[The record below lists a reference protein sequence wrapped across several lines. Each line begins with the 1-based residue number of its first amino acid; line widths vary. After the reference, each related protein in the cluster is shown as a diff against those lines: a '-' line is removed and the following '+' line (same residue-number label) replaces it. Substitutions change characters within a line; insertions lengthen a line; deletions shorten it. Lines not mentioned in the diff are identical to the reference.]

1 MEDAEVNQKEAQT
14 TMRKVAPSEMVR
26 EQIEQTLSCGVDSES
41 NLLSTLAQLGMKQLV
56 QQALEQEQE
65 DFLGR
70 SRYERQPRRSG
81 EGQAV
86 RRGYRNGYEDAGLA
100 TAEGEVGVRMPQVR
114 GAGEPCRSKLM
125 EFLEGNSEALE
136 RLVTEMYA
144 RGLSTRD
151 VEDCFRDLSIGEPLL
166 SRTAV
171 SEITD
176 QLWEDYRIFC
186 ERDLSEIEVEYLFV
200 DAVYESLR
208 RYGAKEGILC
218 AWAITTDG
226 RKTLLHLAVGNKESE
241 ACWTEFFRDMIGRG
255 LRAPTSVTSDGAPG
269 LIQAIEQVFSGSL
282 RIRCWFHKLSNIRA
296 KVPQEAAQEFMAHVR
311 AVRDAPTHQA
321 GESAAA
327 RVIEQFSQTYPA
339 AVRCFA
345 EDLEAS
351 LAHLKVP
358 VRHRINVRTT
368 NLLERSFVEERRR
381 SKVIPRFTDEKSA
394 MKLVFATLIRASERW
409 SRVSVSELERKQLG
423 LLRQELGIDPPPGP
437 AKEVSHKKDSEVA

>member
-1 MEDAEVNQKEAQT
+1 MA
-14 TMRKVAPSEMVR
+14 RKVAPSQMVR
-26 EQIEQTLSCGVDSES
+26 EQIEQTLSGGVDAES
-41 NLLSTLAQLGMKQLV
+41 NLLSTLAELGLKHLV
-56 QQALEQEQE
+56 QQALEQEQQ

-70 SRYERQPRRSG
+70 DRYERRDEESDS
-81 EGQAV
+81 
-86 RRGYRNGYEDAGLA
+86 RRGYRNGYEDAGLS

-114 GAGEPCRSKLM
+114 GAGEPYRSKLM

-151 VEDCFRDLSIGEPLL
+151 VEDCFKDLTTGESLL

-176 QLWEDYRIFC
+176 QLWEDYRSFC

-208 RYGAKEGILC
+208 RYGAKEGVLC
-218 AWAITTDG
+218 AWCITTEG
-226 RKTLLHLAVGNKESE
+226 RKILLHLSVGNKESE
-241 ACWTEFFRDMIGRG
+241 GCWTEFFRDMIRRG
-255 LRAPTSVTSDGAPG
+255 LRTPTSVTSDGAPG
-269 LIQAIEQVFSGSL
+269 LIQAIERVFSKSL
-282 RIRCWFHKLSNIRA
+282 RIRCWYHKLSNIRS
-296 KVPQEAAQEFMAHVR
+296 KIPEEAAQEFMAHVR
-311 AVRDAPTHQA
+311 AVRDAPTYQA
-321 GESAAA
+321 GEAAA
-327 RVIEQFSQTYPA
+327 ASVIEQFSDTYPA
-339 AVRCFA
+339 AVRCFS
-345 EDLEAS
+345 EDLDAS

-423 LLRQELGIDPPPGP
+423 LLRQELGIDPPPSGGE
-437 AKEVSHKKDSEVA
+437 KVEVKADEKSQVA

>member
-1 MEDAEVNQKEAQT
+1 MA
-14 TMRKVAPSEMVR
+14 RKVAPSQMVR
-26 EQIEQTLSCGVDSES
+26 EQIEHTLSGGVDEQS

-56 QQALEQEQE
+56 QQALEQEQQ

-70 SRYERQPRRSG
+70 GRYERREDSG
-81 EGQAV
+81 QGHS
-86 RRGYRNGYEDAGLA
+86 YRNGYEEAGLS
-100 TAEGEVGVRMPQVR
+100 TAEGEVGVRVPQVR
-114 GAGEPCRSKLM
+114 LTDEPYRSKLM

-151 VEDCFRDLSIGEPLL
+151 VEDCFKDLSTGEPLL

-176 QLWEDYRIFC
+176 QLWEDYRTFC
-186 ERDLSEIEVEYLFV
+186 ERDLSGIEVQYLFV

-218 AWAITTDG
+218 AWAITTEG
-226 RKTLLHLAVGNKESE
+226 RKVLLHLAVGNKESE
-241 ACWTEFFRDMIGRG
+241 SCWTEFFRDMIRRG
-255 LRAPTSVTSDGAPG
+255 LRTPTSVTSDGAPG
-269 LIQAIEQVFSGSL
+269 LIQAIEQVFKNSL

-296 KVPQEAAQEFMAHVR
+296 KIPEEASQEFMAHVR
-311 AVRDAPTHQA
+311 AVRDAPTHEA
-321 GESAAA
+321 GEAAA
-327 RVIEQFSQTYPA
+327 ASVIEQFSNTYPS
-339 AVRCFA
+339 AVKCFS
-345 EDLEAS
+345 EDLDAS
-351 LAHLKVP
+351 LAHLKLP

-423 LLRQELGIDPPPGP
+423 MLRQDLGIDPPPGHG
-437 AKEVSHKKDSEVA
+437 KEVKHQKGSEVA